1 MEKDAFRIS
10 NSTRNISVQGL
21 SEKFTIADDIL
32 IVGNGTTKHEARQDN
47 DKNLTTLLNRCR
59 QQNIKFNKDKC
70 KFARSQVTYM
80 GHILMMEGHQPD
92 PSKIEAI
99 MKMQKPTNI
108 ARVRRLVGMVNYLA
122 RFWSHLSDICEPLRQ
137 LTKSSRH
144 AMAMDTGTLS
154 SIQVVE
160 AILTHS
166 DEREHVPHM
175 HAVPRMDLP
184 RL

>member
-1 MEKDAFRIS
+1 
-10 NSTRNISVQGL
+10 
-21 SEKFTIADDIL
+21 
-32 IVGNGTTKHEARQDN
+32 
-47 DKNLTTLLNRCR
+47 
-59 QQNIKFNKDKC
+59 
-70 KFARSQVTYM
+70 M
-80 GHILMMEGHQPD
+80 GHILTREGHQPD

-122 RFWSHLSDICEPLRQ
+122 RFLSHLFDICEPLRQ

-144 AMAMDTGTLS
+144 AMAMDTDTLS

-166 DEREHVPHM
+166 AEREHVPHM
-175 HAVPRMDLP
+175 HAVPPYGSASPLTATRNQSLSLLSTFI
-184 RL
+184 RESNIA